1 VIETLQ
7 DRRVVV
13 TGAASGIG
21 LAVAER
27 FAACGAIV
35 GLNHLPGDE
44 RGAEAVERLT
54 AGGHRVAAV
63 PADVSDADALAGAVE
78 SFASEHGHVEIAV
91 ANAGIAQ
98 HVDFVDLT
106 LDDWQRML
114 GVHLFGARN
123 LVAATLPPMLDAGFG
138 RVIFTVSELA
148 MVGEPTLTHYCAAKG
163 GMIAFAKALAR
174 EVGPKGVTVNC
185 VAPGP
190 TETEMLTAYEE
201 EYTDDNRLTLPLQR
215 WGDPAEIAWTYTHLA
230 SQAGAWFTGQVL
242 SPNGGAVMSS

>member
-7 DRRVVV
+7 DRRVIV

-21 LAVAER
+21 FAVAER
-27 FAACGAIV
+27 FAASGAVV
-35 GLNHLPGDE
+35 GLNFLPGDE
-44 RGAEAVERLT
+44 RGSDAVERL
-54 AGGHRVAAV
+54 ASAGHRVAGV
-63 PADVSDADALAGAVE
+63 PADVSDSDALAAAVD
-78 SFASEHGHVEIAV
+78 SFAASHGHVEIAI

-98 HVDFVDLT
+98 HLEFVELT
-106 LDDWQRML
+106 SADWDRML

-123 LVAATLPPMLDAGFG
+123 LVAATLPPMLEAGFG

-148 MVGEPTLTHYCAAKG
+148 LVGCETLTHYCAAKG

-174 EVGPKGVTVNC
+174 EVGPRGVTVNC

-190 TETEMLTAYEE
+190 TETEMLTTYED
-201 EYTDDNRLTLPLQR
+201 EYTDENRLMLPLQK

-230 SQAGAWFTGQVL
+230 SDAGSWFTGQVL
-242 SPNGGAVMSS
+242 SPNGGAVMGS